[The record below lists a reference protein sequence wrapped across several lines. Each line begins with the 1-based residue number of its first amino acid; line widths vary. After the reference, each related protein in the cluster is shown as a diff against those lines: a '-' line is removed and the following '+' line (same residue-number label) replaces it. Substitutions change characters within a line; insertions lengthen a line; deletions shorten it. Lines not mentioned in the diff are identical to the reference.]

1 MADDINAI
9 GELPT
14 PPMDEAEK
22 ALDDIL
28 ASFATEEF
36 TSTSYLY
43 GEEDD
48 EYQ

>member
-1 MADDINAI
+1 MADDVGATGAI
-9 GELPT
+9 PPL
-14 PPMDEAEK
+14 PMDEAEK

-48 EYQ
+48 QYQ